1 MNRIPLVVSLAL
13 LGASPARAQTVRT
26 VTLREAVSAA
36 LARSP
41 RLAVAEASRDESAA
55 GSRLARKAFRP
66 EAALTA
72 TPGYA
77 SGLPVAV
84 AGQVPAIGGV
94 DLRQTLYD
102 PNLRASA
109 LEAQAGEAGRAGDLD
124 AARAEAARSVVALYA
139 RCRADRAQQE
149 AASLRVAGAQEI
161 LRHVEARRKEG
172 RETDLAVERA
182 SLTLARARQTQLD
195 AASESDLDD
204 RELKAAIGI
213 PAAQEIA
220 LPDEPSAVRPRP
232 ELDSEAILARDP
244 VLRSLEQQRDILDAL
259 RRTRARS
266 IAPVVQAE
274 AQYWRLSSNYER
286 YYKRFKAD
294 DWSVAVAVGL
304 PIFSGGRFTEERLRS
319 ESAWKRVEAQVRERR
334 EALAVLVARRQAALV
349 RATSSA
355 ALARRARGVAEETLR
370 VAEALAREE
379 RGDAD
384 APAARRADLADAD
397 DALARAELEQ
407 ATAHADLLAAGG
419 QLPAVFPA
427 AAGAAEGEGTK

>member
-1 MNRIPLVVSLAL
+1 MNRIPIVFSLAL
-13 LGASPARAQTVRT
+13 LGASTARAQTVRA

-41 RLAVAEASRDESAA
+41 ELSVAEASRDESAA
-55 GSRLARKAFRP
+55 GARLAGKAFRP
-66 EAALTA
+66 EAVLAA

-84 AGQVPAIGGV
+84 AGQVPAIGGI

-102 PNLRASA
+102 PSLRASA
-109 LEAQAGEAGRAGDLD
+109 LEAQAGAAGRSGDLD

-139 RCRADRAQQE
+139 RCRADRAQGE
-149 AASLRVAGAQEI
+149 SASLRVAAAQEI

-182 SLTLARARQTQLD
+182 SLALARARQKQLD
-195 AASESDLDD
+195 AASESDLDE
-204 RELKAAIGI
+204 RELKAAIGV

-220 LPDEPSAVRPRP
+220 LTDEPSAALPRP
-232 ELDSEAILARDP
+232 ELDADTILARDP
-244 VLRSLEQQRDILDAL
+244 VLRSLEEQREILDAL
-259 RRTRARS
+259 RRTRAHA

-286 YYKRFKAD
+286 YYRRFKAD
-294 DWSVAVAVGL
+294 DWSVGVAIAL
-304 PIFSGGRFTEERLRS
+304 PVFSGGRLAEERLRS
-319 ESAWKRVEAQVRERR
+319 ESAWKRADAQVLQRR
-334 EALAVLVARRQAALV
+334 EALAILVARRQAAFV
-349 RATSSA
+349 RSASSA
-355 ALARRARGVAEETLR
+355 AIARRARGVAEEGVR
-370 VAEALAREE
+370 AAEAVAREE

-384 APAARRADLADAD
+384 APAASRMELADAD

-407 ATAHADLLAAGG
+407 AAAHVDLLAAGG
-419 QLPAVFPA
+419 QLTGLFPA
-427 AAGAAEGEGTK
+427 AAGSASGGGP